1 MATILI
7 IDDEPGIRHT
17 LASILEDEHYKV
29 ETAEDAIQ
37 GMELLGR
44 GAVDLIFLDVLL
56 PRMGGMQALELI
68 RRDWP
73 DIEVVVISGHANV
86 DMAVRA
92 VKLGAFDFLEKP
104 LSLDKV
110 LTQCRN
116 ALALQKLRKEN
127 KTLRSNSASPE
138 DGIIGASAAIE
149 TVRRLIRQAA
159 SSDARIL
166 ITGENGTGKGLVA
179 RAIHNLS
186 PRAQRS
192 FVEVNCAAIPE
203 SLIESELFGH
213 EKGAFTD
220 AVSSRKGRF
229 ELAHGGTLFLD
240 EIGDMSLSAQAKVL
254 RAIQDQKIEP
264 LGSEK
269 TIETDVRIVAAT
281 NKNLEA
287 ECEAGRF
294 RRDLYFRLNVIPIH
308 IPALRERPDD
318 IVPLLNHFLRTL
330 GNAEEDFRGEALEIL
345 KSYAWPG
352 NIRELRNLAERIAV
366 MSPSGAPEGAPS
378 ETPVGAA
385 SGTHAGVPTGGIGG
399 NALAALL
406 KTPGNGE
413 KGPVAGG
420 NGRGLVPGAPSGCP
434 GGFPADIMGKPYNE
448 AKEAFEKYYLEFHL
462 SVNNGIISRT
472 AEAIGIYPS
481 NLHSKLR
488 KYHIAV
494 NPNSGQG
501 GRNKQ

>member
-1 MATILI
+1 MAAILI

-17 LASILEDEHYKV
+17 LASILEDEHYHV

-37 GMELLGR
+37 GLEMLAR
-44 GAVDLIFLDVLL
+44 GTIDLVFLDVLL
-56 PRMGGMQALELI
+56 PRMGGMQALEQI

-73 DIEVVVISGHANV
+73 GVEVVVISGHANV

-104 LSLDKV
+104 LSLDRV
-110 LTQCRN
+110 LTLCRN

-127 KTLRSNSASPE
+127 ETLRANTGSAGDE
-138 DGIIGASAAIE
+138 IIGTSARIE

-159 SSDARIL
+159 ASDARIL
-166 ITGENGTGKGLVA
+166 ITGENGTGKGLLA
-179 RAIHNLS
+179 RAVHRLS
-186 PRAQRS
+186 PRSRHP

-220 AVSSRKGRF
+220 AVSNRKGRF

-240 EIGDMSLSAQAKVL
+240 EVGDMSLSAQAKVL

-281 NKNLEA
+281 NKNLET
-287 ECEAGRF
+287 ECDAGRF
-294 RRDLYFRLNVIPIH
+294 RQDLYFRLNVIPIH
-308 IPALRERPDD
+308 IPALRDRRED
-318 IVPLLNHFLRTL
+318 IIPLLNHFLKTT
-330 GNAEEDFRGEALEIL
+330 GNTEQEFREETREIL
-345 KSYAWPG
+345 ENYGWPG

-366 MSPSGAPEGAPS
+366 MYP
-378 ETPVGAA
+378 
-385 SGTHAGVPTGGIGG
+385 GGQINGK
-399 NALAALL
+399 ALEALL
-406 KTPGNGE
+406 KNPGNRGTGGE
-413 KGPVAGG
+413 GGPRGG
-420 NGRGLVPGAPSGCP
+420 LPGSGDREL
-434 GGFPADIMGKPYNE
+434 PADILGKTYNE
-448 AKEAFEKYYLEFHL
+448 ARESFEKYYLEFHL
-462 SVNNGIISRT
+462 SRNNGIISRT

-488 KYHIAV
+488 KYCIVV
-494 NPNSGQG
+494 NPGSGHG
-501 GRNKQ
+501 KRDEE